1 MLEMQK
7 MGDIVMLEQRI
18 VQFLKGTFN
27 DNVDAAHD
35 LGHLTR
41 VASNCKNIHK
51 HEGGNADVILVA
63 SYFHD
68 IVSLP
73 KNAPDRHRS
82 SQLAAQKTLTL
93 LAEHFPDF
101 PAHLYDAV
109 EEAIVCHSYSAN
121 VKPESIE
128 AKIVQDADRLDA
140 LGAVG
145 LARTFYIAGKLN
157 LTLFDI
163 DDPFAEQRALNDKA
177 YALDH
182 FYTKLL
188 KLPDTMNTGEG
199 KRIAETRAEFLINY
213 IQNLRQELGL
223 PVSFCDSEIVK

>member
-1 MLEMQK
+1 MDLERRIIQY
-7 MGDIVMLEQRI
+7 LEKA
-18 VQFLKGTFN
+18 LN
-27 DNVDAAHD
+27 DNTDAAHD
-35 LGHLTR
+35 LGHLKR
-41 VASNCKNIHK
+41 VASNAKQINK
-51 HEGGNADVILVA
+51 HEGGNAGVILVA

-145 LARTFYIAGKLN
+145 LARVFYIAGQLN
-157 LTLFDI
+157 TKLFDI
-163 DDPFAEQRALNDKA
+163 DDPFAGQRALNDRE

-199 KRIAETRAEFLINY
+199 KRIAKTRAEFLLNY
-213 IQNLRQELGL
+213 IQNLSLELGL
-223 PVSFCDSEIVK
+223 SVSFCDSEIVK

>member
-1 MLEMQK
+1 
-7 MGDIVMLEQRI
+7 MLEQRI
-18 VQFLKGTFN
+18 IQFLKVTLNG
-27 DNVDAAHD
+27 NVDAAHD
-35 LGHLTR
+35 LGHLMR
-41 VASNCKNIHK
+41 VASNCKHIHK
-51 HEGGNADVILVA
+51 HEGGNPDVILVA

-82 SQLAAQKTLTL
+82 SLLAAQKTLTI

-101 PAHLYDAV
+101 PAQYYAAV

-121 VKPESIE
+121 IKPNSIE

-163 DDPFAEQRALNDKA
+163 DDPFAEQRALNDKE

-188 KLPDTMNTGEG
+188 ILPDTMNTGEG
-199 KRIAETRAEFLINY
+199 KRIAKTRSEFLLNY
-213 IQNLRQELGL
+213 IQNLRQELEL
-223 PVSFCDSEIVK
+223 PVNFCDRGIVK

>member
-1 MLEMQK
+1 
-7 MGDIVMLEQRI
+7 MLEQRI
-18 VQFLKGTFN
+18 IQFLKETLSG
-27 DNVDAAHD
+27 NVDAAHD
-35 LGHLTR
+35 LGHLMR
-41 VASNCKNIHK
+41 VANNCKHIQK
-51 HEGGNADVILVA
+51 HEGGNPDIILVA

-82 SQLAAQKTLTL
+82 SQLAAQKTLTI
-93 LAEHFPDF
+93 LAEHFPEF
-101 PAHLYDAV
+101 PARHYAAV

-121 VKPESIE
+121 IKPSSIE

-157 LTLFDI
+157 TKLFNS
-163 DDPFAEQRALNDKA
+163 DDPFAEQRSLNDKE

-199 KRIAETRAEFLINY
+199 KRIAKKRSQFLLSY
-213 IQNLRQELGL
+213 IDNLRQELGL
-223 PVSFCDSEIVK
+223 SVSFCDE